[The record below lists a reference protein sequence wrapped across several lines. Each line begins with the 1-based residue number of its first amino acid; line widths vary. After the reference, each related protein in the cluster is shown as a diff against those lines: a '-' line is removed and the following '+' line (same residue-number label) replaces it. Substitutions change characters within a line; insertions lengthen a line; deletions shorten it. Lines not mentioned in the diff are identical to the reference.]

1 LNATAQRVR
10 VGWAARR
17 SLATLVFCLTAAGCI
32 YHLRGGGLPSYIK
45 TVAVLPFE
53 NETATPE
60 LQREL
65 NEELRK
71 AIASR
76 LGLHD
81 APEDKASAIVRGTI
95 VRYQVDDPV
104 AFSGNPAQATSARR
118 RLTVVIDVEIL
129 DQSTGKALW
138 TGKSVSAQGEY
149 AENAEAAGRK
159 QAVDRLV
166 NLVIEGAQ
174 SQW

>member
-1 LNATAQRVR
+1 M
-10 VGWAARR
+10 
-17 SLATLVFCLTAAGCI
+17 
-32 YHLRGGGLPSYIK
+32 YHLTGGGLPSNIK

-60 LQREL
+60 LPREI

-71 AIASR
+71 AMSSR

-81 APEDKASAIVRGTI
+81 APEVKADAIVRGTI
-95 VRYQVDDPV
+95 VRYEIDQAV
-104 AFSGNPAQATSARR
+104 AYTSNAAQATSARR
-118 RLTVVIDVEIL
+118 RLSVVIDVEIV
-129 DQSTGKALW
+129 DQATGKALW
-138 TGKSVSAQGEY
+138 TGKGITAQGEY

-159 QAVDRLV
+159 QAVERLV